1 MIRLFA
7 TDLDGTL
14 LNDQKTVNHDD
25 RDALGQ
31 LHNQGIRRC
40 LASGRL
46 RSEMIK
52 VAQSLE
58 GSFDLICQNGAHVET
73 AEGEVLLERR
83 FTPDL
88 AISLY
93 PLLTAHD
100 VLVVTCLPDKDII
113 ETHTTRAIAVEK
125 RLYQPYQEMP
135 DLPTRIGNDILP
147 SKFSLFGD
155 MADLKQVERRLH
167 ETFSEEITTYVSD
180 FDCLDIMPGEVSK
193 GAGLAILMNRL
204 HLTKD
209 DTACIGDSFNDV
221 SMFSVAKY
229 SFAMDH
235 AVPGVK
241 EQSTMTATCVADAVK
256 QLMPRHNI
264 K

>member
-14 LNDQKTVNHDD
+14 LNDKKTVNRDD
-25 RDALGQ
+25 QDALAK
-31 LHNQGIRRC
+31 LHKKGIRRC

-52 VAQSLE
+52 VAQNL
-58 GSFDLICQNGAHVET
+58 GGPFDLICQNGAHVET
-73 AEGEVLLERR
+73 AEGEVLLETR
-83 FTPDL
+83 FAPHL
-88 AISLY
+88 AVSLY
-93 PLLTAHD
+93 PLLTTND

-113 ETHTTRAIAVEK
+113 EAHTQRAIAVEK
-125 RLYQPYQEMP
+125 RLYQPYQAMK
-135 DLPTRIGNDILP
+135 DLPNRIGFDILP
-147 SKFSLFGD
+147 SKFSLFGE
-155 MADLKQVERRLH
+155 MSNLKQVEKRLH
-167 ETFSEEITTYVSD
+167 ETFSGQITTYVSD
-180 FDCLDIMPGEVSK
+180 FDCLDIMPSEVSK

-204 HLTKD
+204 HLTKE

-229 SFAMDH
+229 NFAMHH

-241 EQSTMTATCVADAVK
+241 EQSAMTAASVADAVTRII
-256 QLMPRHNI
+256 LSYE
-264 K
+264 